1 MIPRYRNLPRM
12 KNHPSG
18 VLKTILHEEAQG

>member
-1 MIPRYRNLPRM
+1 MILRRRNLPRI

-18 VLKTILHEEAQG
+18 ELKTILHEETQG

>member
-1 MIPRYRNLPRM
+1 MMLRCRNLPRM